1 MQNMQKFSTELLSN
15 TCHLYKCTI
24 EDYQNIKINIE
35 NILSISVLDDEVSLF
50 LYHSDSLHNFMKKFC
65 IYDDRYYSIFRIYED
80 IIGIDHVGIIS
91 HISTK
96 FSEQKI
102 PILYLNTFSNNLIL
116 VSEEYRQQAIDI
128 MKEIS
133 Y

>member
-1 MQNMQKFSTELLSN
+1 MNKFSIERLPK

-24 EDYQNIKINIE
+24 EDYQHLKINVDDL
-35 NILSISVLDDEVSLF
+35 LSISILDDEVSLF
-50 LYHSDSLHNFMKKFC
+50 LYHSDSFHAFLKKFC
-65 IYDDRYYSIFRIYED
+65 IYDDRNYFIFRIYED
-80 IIGIDHVGIIS
+80 LIGIDHVGIIS
-91 HISTK
+91 LISTK

-116 VSEEYRQQAIDI
+116 VSEEYQEKAI
-128 MKEIS
+128 EILKTISS